1 MLKEIELIYLDRYF
15 ETMPRPGQPDFY
27 RSRARAEG
35 YVARAV
41 YKLKE
46 VDEKYHLLQ
55 PGHRVLD
62 LGCSPGSWLQY
73 IASRVGPGGLVVGV
87 DANPPAIAVVPPLY
101 FVPGEVTSL
110 DLEAIMAIS
119 PVFDVVVSDLAPKT
133 TGLRQVDQQ
142 RSLEL
147 ACLAW
152 EWAWRLL
159 RTGGHFLVKV
169 FEGPDTPALAAI
181 LKKSFDI
188 CRPVKPAGS
197 RPASREIYFVGLRR
211 RSAPAGSGPLQSGPR
226 QR

>member
-1 MLKEIELIYLDRYF
+1 
-15 ETMPRPGQPDFY
+15 MPRPGEPDIY
-27 RSRARAEG
+27 RSRARAAG

-46 VDEKYHLLQ
+46 VDDKYHLFREGQ
-55 PGHRVLD
+55 RVLD

-73 IASRVGPGGLVVGV
+73 IASRTGPQGLVVGV
-87 DANPPAIAVVPPLY
+87 DVNRPKIEVAPPLY
-101 FVPGEVTSL
+101 FVQGGLASL
-110 DLEAIMAIS
+110 DLATITALS

-152 EWAWRLL
+152 EWARRLL
-159 RTGGHFLVKV
+159 CRGGHFLVKV
-169 FEGPDTPALAAI
+169 FEGPDTRALAAV
-181 LKKSFDI
+181 LKANFSL

-197 RPASREIYFVGLRR
+197 RPASREIYLLGLKKRGGP
-211 RSAPAGSGPLQSGPR
+211 SGSEHPQPDLAGSQPVEQ
-226 QR
+226 